1 MTSNAQPVVVG
12 VDGSAAAVSAALWAV
27 DEAVAREAPL
37 RLVHATGAPYP
48 SSASYA
54 ANDIA
59 VEYGEA
65 ALRGV
70 SSAVAATGKAVKVE
84 TEIVWG
90 AADEMLQAESQNAAM
105 VCVASV
111 GIGWIAEKV
120 LGSTAAA
127 LAQNAECPVVIVRY
141 PPRTE
146 VPPSLSRWIVVGIDD
161 RPGNEEIVTRAFDEA
176 RLREAAV
183 LAVATWSSLL
193 SGVSY
198 SDLDARCRTWSQ
210 RHPGVDVRPAATG
223 GGLPEFLVEI
233 RDRDI
238 ELVVLCAADAGQVG
252 QIIGPH
258 HRPLVPYGECSVM
271 VVH

>member
-27 DEAVAREAPL
+27 DEAVVREAPL
-37 RLVHATGAPYP
+37 RLVHAAGAPRP
-48 SSASYA
+48 GSAPD
-54 ANDIA
+54 DIA
-59 VEYGEA
+59 IEYGEA
-65 ALRGV
+65 ALRGA

-84 TEIVWG
+84 TEILWG
-90 AADEMLQAESQNAAM
+90 AVDETLHAESQDAAM

-111 GIGWIAEKV
+111 GIGWVAEKV
-120 LGSTAAA
+120 LGSSAAA

-141 PPRTE
+141 PPRT
-146 VPPSLSRWIVVGIDD
+146 VAPSPDRWIVVGIDD
-161 RPGNEEIVTRAFDEA
+161 RAGNEQIVTRAFDEA
-176 RLREAAV
+176 HLRKASV
-183 LAVATWSSLL
+183 MAVATWSSQLR
-193 SGVSY
+193 GVSY

-210 RHPGVDVRPAATG
+210 RHPGVHVRPAATA
-223 GGLPEFLVEI
+223 GGLPEYLVEI

-238 ELVVLCAADAGQVG
+238 ELVVLCAADAGQVR

-258 HRPLVPYGECSVM
+258 HRPLVPYGKCSVM